1 MWQKVGRRST
11 HNESAFKFVEELPFL
26 YNEENFGLFCAHLSS
41 FHRLFI
47 VDRQFVFV
55 SNVTVV
61 LRDNARVMTCDCCVT
76 F

>member
-1 MWQKVGRRST
+1 MCQKVGRRPA
-11 HNESAFKFVEELPFL
+11 HNESAFMFVEGLSFL
-26 YNEENFGLFCAHLSS
+26 YNEENFGPFCAHLSA

-61 LRDNARVMTCDCCVT
+61 LRGNARVMTCDCCVA

>member
-1 MWQKVGRRST
+1 MCRKVGRRPT

-26 YNEENFGLFCAHLSS
+26 YNEENFGPFCAHLSA

-55 SNVTVV
+55 SNVAVV
-61 LRDNARVMTCDCCVT
+61 LRDNARVMTCDCYVA

>member
-1 MWQKVGRRST
+1 MCRKVGRRPT

-26 YNEENFGLFCAHLSS
+26 YNEENFGPFCAHLST

-47 VDRQFVFV
+47 FDRQFVFV
-55 SNVTVV
+55 SNVAVV
-61 LRDNARVMTCDCCVT
+61 LRNNARVKTCDCCVT

>member
-1 MWQKVGRRST
+1 MCRKVGRRQA
-11 HNESAFKFVEELPFL
+11 HNELAFKLVEELPAL
-26 YNEENFGLFCAHLSS
+26 YNEENFGAFCAHLSA

-55 SNVTVV
+55 PNVAVV
-61 LRDNARVMTCDCCVT
+61 LRDNARVMTCDCCVA